1 MPKRVTPYSVQLAKK
16 KEKQKGKV
24 QKTGPWIEIW
34 VRLKR
39 NKMAVAGMIILFLF
53 CVCALCPR
61 LLTDSGYD
69 DQNYAEAFQFPNWK
83 HPFGTD
89 NLGRDILTRII
100 YGSRI
105 SLVIGLCSVTLGL
118 VVGGLLGAAAAFYS
132 GKTDNIIMRI
142 MDILIAL
149 PSFLLAI
156 AIAAALGPSMLN
168 VIVAIAFGSIPN
180 YARVTRASIL
190 TVKDLEYIEA
200 ARAIGSNDRRI
211 IFKHLIPNALAP
223 IIVQATLGVAGAIIS
238 AAGLSFIGLGV
249 QPPTP
254 EWGAMLSAGK
264 QYIRTNWNIV
274 TFPGLT
280 IMLSVFALNLLGD
293 GLRDALDP
301 KMKR

>member
-61 LLTDSGYD
+61 LLTGSGYD

-132 GKTDNIIMRI
+132 GKTDNI
-142 MDILIAL
+142 AEFS
-149 PSFLLAI
+149 PSDCNSCGI
-156 AIAAALGPSMLN
+156 GPQHAECNCRHCVWQHTELCSCYKGVYLN
-168 VIVAIAFGSIPN
+168 
-180 YARVTRASIL
+180 
-190 TVKDLEYIEA
+190 
-200 ARAIGSNDRRI
+200 
-211 IFKHLIPNALAP
+211 
-223 IIVQATLGVAGAIIS
+223 
-238 AAGLSFIGLGV
+238 
-249 QPPTP
+249 
-254 EWGAMLSAGK
+254 GK
-264 QYIRTNWNIV
+264 R
-274 TFPGLT
+274 
-280 IMLSVFALNLLGD
+280 S
-293 GLRDALDP
+293 
-301 KMKR
+301 

>member
-1 MPKRVTPYSVQLAKK
+1 
-16 KEKQKGKV
+16 
-24 QKTGPWIEIW
+24 
-34 VRLKR
+34 
-39 NKMAVAGMIILFLF
+39 MIILFLF

-61 LLTDSGYD
+61 LLTGSGYD

-211 IFKHLIPNALAP
+211 IFKHLIPKRLRRSSSRPHWALP
-223 IIVQATLGVAGAIIS
+223 V
-238 AAGLSFIGLGV
+238 LS
-249 QPPTP
+249 
-254 EWGAMLSAGK
+254 S
-264 QYIRTNWNIV
+264 
-274 TFPGLT
+274 
-280 IMLSVFALNLLGD
+280 LL
-293 GLRDALDP
+293 LD
-301 KMKR
+301 

>member
-1 MPKRVTPYSVQLAKK
+1 M
-16 KEKQKGKV
+16 
-24 QKTGPWIEIW
+24 
-34 VRLKR
+34 
-39 NKMAVAGMIILFLF
+39 
-53 CVCALCPR
+53 
-61 LLTDSGYD
+61 
-69 DQNYAEAFQFPNWK
+69 
-83 HPFGTD
+83 
-89 NLGRDILTRII
+89 TRII

>member
-1 MPKRVTPYSVQLAKK
+1 
-16 KEKQKGKV
+16 
-24 QKTGPWIEIW
+24 
-34 VRLKR
+34 
-39 NKMAVAGMIILFLF
+39 
-53 CVCALCPR
+53 
-61 LLTDSGYD
+61 
-69 DQNYAEAFQFPNWK
+69 
-83 HPFGTD
+83 
-89 NLGRDILTRII
+89 
-100 YGSRI
+100 
-105 SLVIGLCSVTLGL
+105 
-118 VVGGLLGAAAAFYS
+118 
-132 GKTDNIIMRI
+132 